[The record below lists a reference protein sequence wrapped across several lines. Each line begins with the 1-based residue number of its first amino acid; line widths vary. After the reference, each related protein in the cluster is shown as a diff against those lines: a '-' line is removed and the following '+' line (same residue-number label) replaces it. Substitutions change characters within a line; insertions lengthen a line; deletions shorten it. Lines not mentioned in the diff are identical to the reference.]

1 MASNASRDYTDKAM
15 SAHDLL
21 FLTAGGTPAPVAS
34 SSEQALGSR
43 VPSDRASPS
52 SGPAA
57 PPYVLGRSASIK
69 ITHISKRGKQRA
81 VDAVRNRSVLAAS
94 TDSAKAEAVD
104 ARESSRDP
112 MLTEEI
118 KKRQAIFEKQI
129 LSASD
134 RSCQLTA
141 NSILGKNREL
151 REALK
156 LPSRTISQ
164 RASEILNA
172 TLLSAENR
180 QFLNRMSCDL
190 NLENERFSHR
200 SQLIQAAQ
208 LRISD
213 ISTADLLH
221 DPASKLGQISRR
233 AQAGVFTPLEMP
245 ERRQHS
251 QAQVRSTEQSPFS
264 DMPIV
269 NRVAPSSSSSSS
281 SSSSPPPSGKNP
293 PLSRKN
299 PPPSPGLPLAVAHF
313 KEPSKADSHFSS
325 NMALLTATQPL
336 VARSPLVQSPP
347 KVATEDTSTGFII
360 GSRGDKKISWSFMSS
375 TRKNSIFNL
384 HKFGGLLGGAGADRD
399 ACAQAGAEEGAEG
412 AAVREAAL

>member
-1 MASNASRDYTDKAM
+1 
-15 SAHDLL
+15 
-21 FLTAGGTPAPVAS
+21 
-34 SSEQALGSR
+34 
-43 VPSDRASPS
+43 
-52 SGPAA
+52 
-57 PPYVLGRSASIK
+57 VLGRSASIK
-69 ITHISKRGKQRA
+69 ITHISKKGKQRA
-81 VDAVRNRSVLAAS
+81 VDAVRNRSVPAAS